1 MIQKRI
7 TFNPFELKTSTRLII
22 SAVVTAAYLALF
34 RVSLLTFSSTAYAFL
49 IFPALTIT
57 IQWGLAVGTGST
69 IALFCVSFFFLTPAG
84 FSGTGGLKP
93 AHVPPL
99 VVFAAGIL
107 TAGFLRGLLKKKEER
122 EREYRAIVSNANSV
136 IVKYNMRGE
145 ITFFNRF
152 AENLFGYSA
161 SEVIGKKGTDTINK
175 ADNPEQLH
183 EMEEMLHDILINTEK
198 YSYNENK
205 NFREDG
211 SAYWMAWTNA
221 PLYNNRGEKTGILCI
236 GSDITPQKEAEQII
250 QQRLTEKDILLKE
263 IHHRVK
269 NNLQI
274 ISSILNLQEETLN
287 NEEDKTIFKTC
298 ENRISSMALVH
309 DHLYHSD
316 NLARIDVRDYISALT
331 GTILDSY
338 FISPDQMQILYDIDE
353 IYLNI
358 DQAIPCGLILTELIT
373 NSMKHALV
381 PDTEQK
387 GTLLI
392 KINRRGKQVRLEI
405 SDNGP
410 GLGPD
415 FNWRDSQSL
424 GLKLVDALAGQLEAE
439 IECTSEKGMQW
450 ILRFTIT
457 EGEEKND
464 SVY

>member
-1 MIQKRI
+1 MTQKRL
-7 TFNPFELKTSTRLII
+7 TFNPFELKISTRLII
-22 SAVVTAAYLALF
+22 SVVVIAAYLAFFRISLF
-34 RVSLLTFSSTAYAFL
+34 TFSSTVYAFL

-57 IQWGLAVGTGST
+57 IHWGLAAGTGST
-69 IALFCVSFFFLTPAG
+69 IALFCISFFLLTPPEYAG
-84 FSGTGGLKP
+84 PGGFKP
-93 AHVPPL
+93 AYVPPL
-99 VVFAAGIL
+99 TVFVAGIL
-107 TAGFLRGLLKKKEER
+107 TAGFLRGLLKKKEEQ

-152 AENLFGYSA
+152 AEKLFGYSA
-161 SEVIGKKGTDTINK
+161 SGVIGKRGTDTINK
-175 ADNPEQLH
+175 ADNPEHLH
-183 EMEEMLHDILINTEK
+183 EMEEMLQDILINTEK
-198 YSYNENK
+198 YTYNENK

-211 SAYWMAWTNA
+211 SEYWMAWTNA
-221 PLYNNRGEKTGILCI
+221 PLYNNRREKTGILCI
-236 GSDITPQKEAEQII
+236 GSDITAQKEAETTI
-250 QQRLTEKDILLKE
+250 QQRLAEKDILLKE

-274 ISSILNLQEETLN
+274 ISSILNLQEETLRSQ
-287 NEEDKTIFKTC
+287 EDKTIFKAC

-338 FISPDQMQILYDIDE
+338 YISPEQMQILYNIDE

-358 DQAIPCGLILTELIT
+358 DQAIPCGLIVTELIT
-373 NSMKHALV
+373 NSMKHAIH
-381 PDTEQK
+381 PDQAQK
-387 GTLLI
+387 GELLI

-405 SDNGP
+405 RDNGP
-410 GLGPD
+410 GPGPD

-424 GLKLVDALAGQLEAE
+424 GLKLVDALADQLEGD
-439 IECTSEKGMQW
+439 IECKSEKGMQW
-450 ILRFTIT
+450 ILRFDIM
-457 EGEEKND
+457 EEEEENG